1 MIQGVAH
8 DVSLSVEP
16 IVVSD
21 IRDLV
26 EPVVCR
32 GDETGD
38 HEATEAECVDTG
50 VGYVVYECPE
60 CGLRALYHHSKSDSD
75 PCCSPRR

>member
-1 MIQGVAH
+1 MVQGVAH
-8 DVSLSVEP
+8 DVSWSVEP
-16 IVVSD
+16 FVVSD

-32 GDETGD
+32 GGETVD
-38 HEATEAECVDTG
+38 HDGVEAGCVETG

-60 CGLRALYHHSKSDSD
+60 CGLRALYHHSKTDAD
-75 PCCSPRR
+75 PCCSPRQ